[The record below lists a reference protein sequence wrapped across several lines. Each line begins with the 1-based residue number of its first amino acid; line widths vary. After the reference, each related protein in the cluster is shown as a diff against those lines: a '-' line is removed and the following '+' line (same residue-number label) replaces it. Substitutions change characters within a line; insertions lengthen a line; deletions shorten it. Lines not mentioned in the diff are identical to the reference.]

1 MTAGVELDHLVVA
14 ARTLDEGAA
23 WCEAVFGVA
32 PGAGGRHPLMGTHN
46 RLLPLDARAYLEI
59 IAIDPEAPPPA
70 RVRWFD
76 LDAPAMRQ
84 ALAAGPRLVHWVAR
98 CTAIDAVA
106 ERLRAA
112 GAAVGDI
119 VEAERASA
127 AGLLRW
133 RISVRADGRRPAAG
147 ALPALIEW
155 QGPHPV
161 DTMAAPVLR
170 LAELVVAGLDDPVW
184 SALAASGVGRRAD
197 GAPLRAVIDGPKGRV
212 ALAAPSSGA

>member
-1 MTAGVELDHLVVA
+1 VTAGVELDHLVVA

-23 WCEAVFGVA
+23 WCEATFGVA

-59 IAIDPEAPPPA
+59 IAIDPEAPPTG

-106 ERLRAA
+106 ERLHAA

-119 VEAERASA
+119 VAAERATA

-161 DTMAAPVLR
+161 EAMGTPQLTL
-170 LAELVVAGLDDPVW
+170 LALDVAGIGEAAW
-184 SALAASGVGRRAD
+184 SALAPRGAVRRGD
-197 GAPLRAVIDGPKGRV
+197 GPPLRAVIDGPGGRV
-212 ALAAPSSGA
+212 TLDAPI